1 MQVKNCIAELG
12 AASYMI
18 SEVKTLLTLF
28 YVIPGSSA
36 SCATAERSFSALR
49 RIKNYLR
56 MTMTSQRLNSVVVVM
71 NVHRELTD
79 ALDITA
85 VETALTKTYLGD
97 WMPSRWDYM
106 YS

>member
-1 MQVKNCIAELG
+1 MF
-12 AASYMI
+12 
-18 SEVKTLLTLF
+18 SEVKMLLTLF
-28 YVIPGSSA
+28 YVIPVSS
-36 SCATAERSFSALR
+36 ATAERSFSALR
-49 RIKNYLR
+49 RIKKFTKTILR
-56 MTMTSQRLNSVVVVM
+56 TTITSQRLNSVVVM

-85 VETALTKTYLGD
+85 VETTFAKTYLGD